1 MVVIL
6 LLLPFSPYR
15 KLFIS
20 RLSVHP
26 TRDIIVASQIQQ
38 LYFLLVRNKIVFS
51 LPLAVY
57 ESGKIYSS
65 IIIILNTLVD
75 SFESCIFMIL
85 EYEATCALGIT

>member
-51 LPLAVY
+51 LV
-57 ESGKIYSS
+57 EQSGKIYSS